1 MKHIKMLGFAVMAM
15 AALLAFAGSA
25 SAAPALTSPAG
36 TEYTGELNATAE
48 SSLLLKAGFANI
60 TCTASTVA
68 GKVETND
75 EKLASGK
82 IATLSFSNCG
92 STTVDTLAT
101 GSLQITTTGKGENKG
116 TVTGSGSE
124 VTVAQFGVSCVYG
137 TKTGTT
143 LGTATGSASSTS
155 NATLKFEASLPL
167 ISGGFGC
174 ANPAV
179 WTGSYTLTKPV
190 PLFID

>member
-1 MKHIKMLGFAVMAM
+1 MKHIGMLSLAL
-15 AALLAFAGSA
+15 AALAVFAANA

-60 TCTASTVA
+60 TCTVSTVA

-75 EKLASGK
+75 EKRASGK
-82 IATLSFSNCG
+82 ITTLSFSNCNA
-92 STTVDTLAT
+92 TVDTLSN
-101 GSLQITTTGKGENKG
+101 GSLEITTNGLGENKG

-124 VTVAQFGVSCVYG
+124 VTVGLFGTSCIYG
-137 TKTGTT
+137 TKSNTT
-143 LGTATGSASSTS
+143 IGTATGSASSTS
-155 NATLKFEASLPL
+155 SATVSFSANLPL
-167 ISGGFGC
+167 IAGGFAC